1 GNPVN
6 MNTQRYLQSSA
17 IPIVLDSIQDGKVNI
32 EYSFN
37 ITSRNRSMA
46 LFTIILETP
55 NASKKYFLLNGSK
68 GVFEHAGNTLSNLDH
83 KTEGLNLIYNIAA
96 GYARVVSGEIS
107 IDGDTSFTKAV
118 QTTISGSTVLNSD
131 ILDPLDFSK
140 CKLYVRIYNVIDYIY
155 VA

>member
-1 GNPVN
+1 
-6 MNTQRYLQSSA
+6 
-17 IPIVLDSIQDGKVNI
+17 
-32 EYSFN
+32 
-37 ITSRNRSMA
+37 
-46 LFTIILETP
+46 
-55 NASKKYFLLNGSK
+55 
-68 GVFEHAGNTLSNLDH
+68 
-83 KTEGLNLIYNIAA
+83 YNIAA

-155 VA
+155 VAIPSTIQSVVHNVNINIKSSRTLPKGNLYQATRNGNFTAKAEIKTS